1 MELQS
6 LWTWFSKLSLL
17 SAQHEVLQEA
27 NSMKIDPSSIGIDQ
41 KQLEQ
46 EIEKSKL
53 FLNERQKQI
62 DASKKA
68 QNKEKVRQIFLE
80 LGDYFFKQGGMF
92 RALEQYRGCR
102 MYSTSN
108 EDLIT
113 IGIKIGLCS
122 IYTKDFQFGQ
132 KYIKDAI

>member
-27 NSMKIDPSSIGIDQ
+27 NSMKIDPNSIGIDQ

-92 RALEQYRGCR
+92 RALE
-102 MYSTSN
+102 
-108 EDLIT
+108 
-113 IGIKIGLCS
+113 
-122 IYTKDFQFGQ
+122 
-132 KYIKDAI
+132 